1 MKKYRCPHCGEESI
15 TKLDKTLTWRMKSR
29 SLGRPERVY
38 NGICPKCD
46 KAYRPIPRYFDKFYR
61 IHIAIEFSLIILIFL
76 YGFIVQN
83 FWFYIFWAFWFLYY
97 GYLYAFFTDDSLYG
111 IVKCLDDNRYYK
123 KHAHCKPNVQISIES
138 SLVNIQNMDIYGMI
152 LNKKT
157 RNVRFY
163 ETFKNGIIPVKFLKN
178 TRKPQTVFDVEIMKI
193 EFIPNELLSDE
204 TSFELIDNGKKIAT
218 GKIIKTYD

>member
-1 MKKYRCPHCGEESI
+1 MKKYRCPHCGEECI
-15 TKLDKTLTWRMKSR
+15 TKLDKTLFWRAKHFSR
-29 SLGRPERVY
+29 GGTARTN
-38 NGICPKCD
+38 NGICPKCN
-46 KAYRPIPRYFDKFYR
+46 KIYQPFPRYFDKFYQ
-61 IHIAIEFSLIILIFL
+61 IHITIKFSLIILIFL

-83 FWFYIFWAFWFLYY
+83 FWVYIFLAFWFLYY
-97 GYLYAFFTDDSLYG
+97 GYLYAFFTDDILYG
-111 IVKCLDDNRYYK
+111 IVKYSNIYEYYK
-123 KHAHCKPNVQISIES
+123 DHKHCKPNVQISIEN

-152 LNKKT
+152 LDKKT

-204 TSFELIDNGKKIAT
+204 TSFELIDNGKKIAS
-218 GKIIKTYD
+218 GKIIKIYN